1 MDEMKIWQNIKQNAS
16 RVGRGTTRIFLE
28 LYYVLK
34 SSDTPFWDKTIIVSA
49 LSYQFLPKQLL
60 SREKH
65 GILGYTDNVVTLML
79 AYNRVKKR
87 VTPQIAVQVDSVLNK
102 WFGNEYTVIE

>member
-1 MDEMKIWQNIKQNAS
+1 MNELTIWQNIRDNAS

-49 LSYQFLPKQLL
+49 LSYQFLPKQIL
-60 SREKH
+60 SKEKH
-65 GILGYTDNVVTLML
+65 GILGYTDNLVSLML
-79 AYNRVKKR
+79 AYNRVKKK
-87 VTPQIAVQVDSVLNK
+87 VTPQLAAQVDIVLTQ
-102 WFGNEYTVIE
+102 WFGYTAIE